1 MRNKGRKIRALEA
14 EVTDLRMQVAALAAR
29 LSYVETLSRPIAYD
43 PFRPL
48 DPGPFSPGKPY
59 EIWCQEI
66 SDTIASEART
76 DA

>member
-1 MRNKGRKIRALEA
+1 MKRKGQKIQALEA
-14 EVTDLRMQVAALAAR
+14 EVTDLRMQVEALAAR
-29 LSYVETLSRPIAYD
+29 LSYVETMSRPIAYD

-48 DPGPFSPGKPY
+48 DPGPLSPGKPH